1 MKKRVKELRKILN
14 LTQTEFSNSI
24 NLKQNSYSK
33 IENGRV
39 ALTERNIKTICEK
52 FNVNEDWLRNGNEP
66 IFNND
71 CSNMEINQRIK
82 FFRTEIS
89 KNDKGKNYSQRQ
101 FAEKLGVS
109 HGVIN
114 NIESNL
120 VEAKDHIIKL
130 ICQTFNVNEDWLR
143 NGNEPIFIDKDNNNY
158 INELIKKYDINS
170 NEINILKK
178 LINIDENTRNKIIN
192 FMFDIIKEN
201 IDKIDENKILNIS
214 KNIPKNVGITDEDI
228 INFNNNSNKNIKKDT
243 Y

>member
-1 MKKRVKELRKILN
+1 MKERVKELRKILN

-52 FNVNEDWLRNGNEP
+52 
-66 IFNND
+66 
-71 CSNMEINQRIK
+71 
-82 FFRTEIS
+82 
-89 KNDKGKNYSQRQ
+89 
-101 FAEKLGVS
+101 
-109 HGVIN
+109 
-114 NIESNL
+114 
-120 VEAKDHIIKL
+120 
-130 ICQTFNVNEDWLR
+130 FNVNEDWLR